1 MPVLAYPDFVA
12 ALPPKGALM
21 GLDPGTKT
29 IGVAL
34 SDLTRLIASPLDQI
48 GRARF
53 SADSARIFALYDT
66 RDGAGVVIGHPLN
79 LDGSSGP
86 AAQAARAFAR
96 NLADARPEIPMLL
109 WDERLSTAAVTRTL
123 LEADTS
129 RAARKSVVDKL
140 AAAYMLQGL
149 LDCIKEEEARAQR

>member
-53 SADSARIFALYDT
+53 SADSARIFALY
-66 RDGAGVVIGHPLN
+66 
-79 LDGSSGP
+79 
-86 AAQAARAFAR
+86 
-96 NLADARPEIPMLL
+96 PMLL

>member
-1 MPVLAYPDFVA
+1 M
-12 ALPPKGALM
+12 
-21 GLDPGTKT
+21 
-29 IGVAL
+29 
-34 SDLTRLIASPLDQI
+34 
-48 GRARF
+48 
-53 SADSARIFALYDT
+53 
-66 RDGAGVVIGHPLN
+66 IGHPLN

-96 NLADARPEIPMLL
+96 NLAEARPEIPMLL

-149 LDCIKEEEARAQR
+149 LDCIKEDEARAQG